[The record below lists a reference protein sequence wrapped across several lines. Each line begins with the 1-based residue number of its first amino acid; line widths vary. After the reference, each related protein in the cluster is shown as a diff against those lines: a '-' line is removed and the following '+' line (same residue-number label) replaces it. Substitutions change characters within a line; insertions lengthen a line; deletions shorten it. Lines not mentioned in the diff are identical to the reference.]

1 MSSVLSRIRHG
12 TASSEPSRSD
22 GPWWETLPEDFAST
36 TEPFALEA
44 GDKVRVASTAVI
56 DVGIRTAAASA
67 VAGLALPLG
76 YHPRELRRALDD
88 VDFYLPMA
96 KSGDATR
103 FFREPP
109 SGVRVRTSPADWYP
123 RFDPDDGT
131 CETIRFDSPFMPM
144 NPRLHARYLK
154 HARNRVAHARY
165 WFHGDRP
172 RPTILAIHGF
182 SADLYLVNEWFF
194 AIPWFFRMGCDVV
207 LFTLP
212 FHGERQPA
220 YSPFSGHGYFA
231 GGPSHINEAVA
242 QSVMDLRIL
251 IDWLTKVR
259 GVPKVG
265 VTGVSLGGYT
275 SSVLAVAEPRL
286 SFAIPNVPVV
296 TFPDLVLEW
305 EPIGVTVRTML
316 RVVGRGLVDAR
327 RLLAVSNPL
336 TYAPQVPKEG
346 RMIVGGVG
354 DRLAPPKHSRLLW
367 EHWDRCALH
376 WFPGSHLLHLDRG
389 VYLEE
394 VAKFLHRLDFLP
406 PQRG

>member
-12 TASSEPSRSD
+12 TASNAPLRSEL
-22 GPWWETLPEDFAST
+22 PWWEALPENFAST
-36 TEPFALEA
+36 DEPFALQG
-44 GDKVRVASTAVI
+44 GDKLRVASTAVI

-88 VDFYLPMA
+88 VGFYLPMA
-96 KSGDATR
+96 ESGDPTK
-103 FFREPP
+103 FFRAPP
-109 SGVRVRTSPADWYP
+109 SSVRVRNSPADWYP

-131 CETIRFDSPFMPM
+131 CETIRFDSPFMPV

-154 HARNRVAHARY
+154 HTGNRIAHARY
-165 WFHGDRP
+165 WFHGDEP
-172 RPTILAIHGF
+172 RPTIIAVHGF

-194 AIPWFFRMGCDVV
+194 AIPWFYRMGCDVV

-251 IDWLTKVR
+251 IDWLMNVR
-259 GVPKVG
+259 GVPKIG

-275 SSVLAVAEPRL
+275 SSVLAVVEPRL

-316 RVVGRGLVDAR
+316 RLVGRRLVDAR

-336 TYAPQVPKEG
+336 TYAPVVPKEG

-354 DRLAPPKHSRLLW
+354 DRLAPPKHSLLLW

-394 VAKFLHRLDFLP
+394 IAKFLHRLQFLP
-406 PQRG
+406 PQR